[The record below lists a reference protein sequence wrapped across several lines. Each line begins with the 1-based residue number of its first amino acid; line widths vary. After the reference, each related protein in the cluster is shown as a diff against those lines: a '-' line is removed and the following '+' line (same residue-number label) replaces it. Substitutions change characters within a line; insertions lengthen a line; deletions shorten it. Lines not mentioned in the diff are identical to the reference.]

1 MLEPRRAGLVDR
13 TQELDGFLRVT
24 EYRDGQDLIVRAEER
39 EEPSPQVM
47 RRELRYGFFSR
58 DLQLPAGVTEE
69 DPTATYADGILE
81 VRVHLPDEA
90 PPTRIAVTAR

>member
-1 MLEPRRAGLVDR
+1 MAGQRLHLSVERRSPGTDEMEE
-13 TQELDGFLRVT
+13 QEAT
-24 EYRDGQDLIVRAEER
+24 
-39 EEPSPQVM
+39 SPQMM

-69 DPTATYADGILE
+69 DITATYADGILE
-81 VRVHLPDEA
+81 VRVHLPYEA